1 MTEIEVKDMGYH
13 TCLTVWTGSKRGTM
27 TGTVIYLTP
36 HTRQQLIKALQNPT
50 PYQPHQQDEQETT
63 H

>member
-36 HTRQQLIKALQNPT
+36 HTRQQLIKDLQHPK
-50 PYQPHQQDEQETT
+50 PYQPDQQHGQD